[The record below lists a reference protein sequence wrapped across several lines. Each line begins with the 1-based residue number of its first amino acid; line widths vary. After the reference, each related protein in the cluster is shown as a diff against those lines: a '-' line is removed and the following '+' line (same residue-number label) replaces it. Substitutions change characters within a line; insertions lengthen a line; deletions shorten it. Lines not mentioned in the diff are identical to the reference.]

1 MRRLLTAGLVLAL
14 TGCGGGE
21 EVANNT
27 AAPSPTP
34 TPAPNLGGVDLNRPV
49 LASVAAPYWVLYV
62 APGTIAF
69 ADAADAPSTDFY
81 PVSPTLAGDTARFDT
96 QTPRGAPVTIIL
108 TATTCWVGKA
118 QLPLT
123 AEVRI
128 GARTLRG
135 CAANGAY
142 DWASRKPSPV
152 PDASGG
158 NAAASTKAEQP
169 R

>member
-14 TGCGGGE
+14 TGCSGE
-21 EVANNT
+21 EVAENK
-27 AAPSPTP
+27 AAPTP
-34 TPAPNLGGVDLNRPV
+34 TPTPGLKLGGADLNRPIR
-49 LASVAAPYWVLYV
+49 ASGAAPYWVLYV

-81 PVSPTLAGDTARFDT
+81 PVSPTLKGDTARFDT
-96 QTPRGAPVTIIL
+96 QTPKGEPVTIIL
-108 TATTCWVGKA
+108 TAKTCAAGKA

-123 AEVRI
+123 AEARI

-135 CAANGAY
+135 CAGNGAY
-142 DWASRKPSPV
+142 DWESRPRPS
-152 PDASGG
+152 PDASAD
-158 NAAASTKAEQP
+158 NAADPANAAQV